1 MLAAAPSSSPIP
13 FIVAGFGISALGI
26 PIYNITQVSFR
37 QAITP
42 ERLQGRMNSV
52 MRFVVWGVIPLGNL
66 LGGALA
72 SWFSLRAAIWVGAIG
87 MALAVLP
94 VLLSPVRT
102 LREMPEPVEEPLPS
116 EADAAGG
123 VVPALGAAPPAAD

>member
-1 MLAAAPSSSPIP
+1 M
-13 FIVAGFGISALGI
+13 
-26 PIYNITQVSFR
+26 
-37 QAITP
+37 
-42 ERLQGRMNSV
+42 
-52 MRFVVWGVIPLGNL
+52 PLGSL

-72 SWFSLRAAIWVGAIG
+72 TWFGLRTAIWVGAIG
-87 MALAVLP
+87 QCLAVLP

-123 VVPALGAAPPAAD
+123 LLQAGAGATPPAAD

>member
-1 MLAAAPSSSPIP
+1 MIAAQAISS
-13 FIVAGFGISALGI
+13 LGV

-42 ERLQGRMNSV
+42 ERIQGRMNSV
-52 MRFVVWGVIPLGNL
+52 MRFVVWGVMPLGSL

-72 SWFSLRAAIWVGAIG
+72 SWVSLRFAIWVGAIG
-87 MALAVLP
+87 MSLAVLP

-123 VVPALGAAPPAAD
+123 LVPPTGTVPAGTE

>member
-1 MLAAAPSSSPIP
+1 
-13 FIVAGFGISALGI
+13 
-26 PIYNITQVSFR
+26 
-37 QAITP
+37 
-42 ERLQGRMNSV
+42 MNSV
-52 MRFVVWGVIPLGNL
+52 MRFIVWGVMPLGSL

-72 SWFSLRAAIWVGAIG
+72 TWFGLRAAIWVGAIG
-87 MALAVLP
+87 MSLAVLP

-123 VVPALGAAPPAAD
+123 LLVAAGALPSATD